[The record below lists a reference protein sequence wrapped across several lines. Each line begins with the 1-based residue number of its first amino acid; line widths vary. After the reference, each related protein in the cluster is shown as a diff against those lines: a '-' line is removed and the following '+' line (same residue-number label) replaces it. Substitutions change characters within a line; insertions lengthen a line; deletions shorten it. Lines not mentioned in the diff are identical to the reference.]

1 MQKVMTAKPHHN
13 MGIHPLKFALYLGI
27 VSLIMAFAAFSSAYI
42 VRQTA
47 GNWLEFQ
54 LPSMFYVSTAVIVL
68 SSICLRLSSRAFN
81 RGQVQTYR
89 TFITITFIL
98 GVAFLFTQYQGWMQ
112 MYNSGIDLKGN
123 PSGSFVYIMSMTHA
137 AHVLGGII
145 VLAVAL
151 YHAYILPFSQT
162 PRRRL
167 RLDLTGIYWHFVDI
181 LWIYL
186 ILFFIF
192 QR

>member
-1 MQKVMTAKPHHN
+1 MTAKPEHR

-42 VRQTA
+42 VRQAA
-47 GNWLEFQ
+47 GNWLEFR
-54 LPSMFYVSTAVIVL
+54 LPGMFYVSTAVIVL
-68 SSICLRLSSRAFN
+68 SSVCLRLSSRAFD
-81 RGQVQTYR
+81 REQVLNYR
-89 TFITITFIL
+89 LFLSITFVL
-98 GVAFLFTQYQGWMQ
+98 GVVFLITQYLGWME
-112 MYNSGIDLKGN
+112 MYHNGIDLKGN
-123 PSGSFVYIMSMTHA
+123 PSGSFVYIMSMAHA
-137 AHVLGGII
+137 LHVVGGIV

-151 YHAYILPFSQT
+151 YHAFNLPFVRASE
-162 PRRRL
+162 RRL

-186 ILFFIF
+186 LLFFIL

>member
-1 MQKVMTAKPHHN
+1 MQKVMTAKPEHR

-42 VRQTA
+42 VRQAA
-47 GNWLEFQ
+47 GNWLEFR
-54 LPSMFYVSTAVIVL
+54 LPGMFYVSTAVIVL
-68 SSICLRLSSRAFN
+68 SSVCLRLSSRAFDREQILN
-81 RGQVQTYR
+81 YR
-89 TFITITFIL
+89 LFLSITFIL
-98 GVAFLFTQYQGWMQ
+98 GVVFLITQYLGWME
-112 MYNSGIDLKGN
+112 MYHNGIDLKGN
-123 PSGSFVYIMSMTHA
+123 PSGSFVYIMSMAHA
-137 AHVLGGII
+137 LHVVGGIV

-151 YHAYILPFSQT
+151 YHAFNLPFARTSE
-162 PRRRL
+162 RRL

-186 ILFFIF
+186 LLFFIL